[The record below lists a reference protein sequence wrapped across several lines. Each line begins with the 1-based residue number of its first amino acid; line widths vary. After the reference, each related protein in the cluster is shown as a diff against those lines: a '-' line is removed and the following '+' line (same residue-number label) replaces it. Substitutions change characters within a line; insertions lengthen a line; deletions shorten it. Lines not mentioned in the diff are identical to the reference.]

1 MICPYCAYDN
11 IAGIDSCEQCLM
23 DLRSLDEP
31 TGESPIEDSL
41 IHEPVRCLDPKPAIS
56 VAPDTSVA
64 DVIEVLVDKNIGCV
78 LIEDEDGVQGIFSER
93 DVLLK
98 ISQAVDEV
106 GDRPVSDFM
115 TRHPEQL
122 DEATPLAFAL
132 NKMSIGDFR
141 HLPLTRSGR
150 LSGIVSLRDF
160 LAFVFRWYPE
170 MSSSET

>member
-11 IAGIDSCEQCLM
+11 IPGNDSCEQCLM

-31 TGESPIEDSL
+31 AGESPIEDSL
-41 IHEPVRCLDPKPAIS
+41 IHEPVRCLDPKPTIS

-64 DVIEVLVDKNIGCV
+64 DVIEVLVEKNIGCV
-78 LIEDEDGVQGIFSER
+78 LVENDDGVQGIFSER

-98 ISQAVDEV
+98 VSQALDEV
-106 GDRPVSDFM
+106 RDKPVSEFM
-115 TRHPEQL
+115 TPNPEQL

-132 NKMSIGDFR
+132 NRMSGGDFR
-141 HLPLTRSGR
+141 HLPLTRGGR

-160 LAFVFRWYPE
+160 LGFVFRWYPG
-170 MSSSET
+170 MSSET

>member
-11 IAGIDSCEQCLM
+11 IPGNDSCEQCLM

-31 TGESPIEDSL
+31 AGESPIEDSL
-41 IHEPVRCLDPKPAIS
+41 IHEPVGCLDPKPTIS

-64 DVIEVLVDKNIGCV
+64 DVIEVLVEKNIGCV
-78 LIEDEDGVQGIFSER
+78 LVENDDGVQGIFSER

-98 ISQAVDEV
+98 VSQALDEV
-106 GDRPVSDFM
+106 SDRPVSEFM
-115 TRHPEQL
+115 TPNPEQL

-132 NKMSIGDFR
+132 NKMSGGDFR
-141 HLPLTRSGR
+141 HLPLTRDGR

-160 LAFVFRWYPE
+160 LGFVFRWYPE
-170 MSSSET
+170 MSSET

>member
-11 IAGIDSCEQCLM
+11 IPGNDTCEQCLM

-31 TGESPIEDSL
+31 AGESPIEDSL
-41 IHEPVRCLDPKPAIS
+41 IHEPVRCLDPKPTIS

-64 DVIEVLVDKNIGCV
+64 DVIEVLVEKNIGCV
-78 LIEDEDGVQGIFSER
+78 LVENDGGVQGIFSER

-98 ISQAVDEV
+98 VSQALDEV
-106 GDRPVSDFM
+106 SDRPVSEFM
-115 TRHPEQL
+115 TPNPEQL

-132 NKMSIGDFR
+132 NKMSGGDFR
-141 HLPLTRSGR
+141 HLPLTRGGR

-160 LAFVFRWYPE
+160 LGFVFRWYPE
-170 MSSSET
+170 MSSET